1 MKEAPKSPGLRKR
14 TQARVLALQALC
26 AFESSGSEF
35 SEQLSEFL
43 HDGPALADAGIDLPP
58 ALETIQFARELAVGT
73 REQRP
78 EIDRRLERTSTHWT
92 LTRMTPVDR
101 NTLRLGVYE
110 LLDQP
115 ETPTQVVVNEALELA
130 RRFGDANSSAFVNGV
145 LDAIRREI
153 VAEIGPVGETPDG
166 ESGAEAD
173 SEHGA
178 V

>member
-1 MKEAPKSPGLRKR
+1 M
-14 TQARVLALQALC
+14 LALQALC
-26 AFESSGSEF
+26 AFKSTGCEF
-35 SEQLSEFL
+35 AGQLDEFL
-43 HDGPALADAGIDLPP
+43 RDGPALVDAGIDLPP
-58 ALETIQFARELAVGT
+58 SSETIRFARALAVGT

-78 EIDRRLERTSTHWT
+78 EIDRRLERTSAHWT
-92 LTRMTPVDR
+92 LARMTPVDR
-101 NTLRLGVYE
+101 NILRLGVYE

-130 RRFGDANSSAFVNGV
+130 RWFGDADSPAFVNGV

-153 VAEIGPVGETPDG
+153 VAETEPAGESPGG
-166 ESGAEAD
+166 ESGAKTD